1 MAFDL
6 DNLRT
11 LLCVVD
17 EGSFSAAARK
27 LRRVPSAVSMAIANL
42 EAELG
47 LPLFDRTGREPRPTA
62 AALALLPQARQLATQ
77 LQKLNLHARSL
88 TAGLETSLA
97 LAVVP
102 ELLATAP
109 WTRALAV
116 LSAEFPLLRIEVLA
130 ASQADALAMVA
141 GGRVQLAIVYERYGI
156 CAQENFR
163 EIGRETFV
171 AVVAPEHPLLAQ
183 MPAAGVHDADLL
195 AHRQIVVA
203 GRDSDQV
210 DKRVAMAELQWRTD
224 NPVAALLLVEAGLG
238 WAWLPAGFVRAALLA
253 GRVVQIPAE
262 NFTNLVHLFVDVVW
276 GNSQPPGL
284 AARRFVEVLT
294 ADRAPSKDRGPALD

>member
-6 DNLRT
+6 DNIRT

-47 LPLFDRTGREPRPTA
+47 LALFDRSGREPKPTP

-77 LQKLNLHARSL
+77 VQKLNLHALSL
-88 TAGLETSLA
+88 TEGLETSLA

-109 WTRALAV
+109 WTAALAV
-116 LSAEFPLLRIEVLA
+116 LSAEFPLLQIEVLA
-130 ASQADALAMVA
+130 ASQADALAMVDS
-141 GGRVQLAIVYERYGI
+141 GRVQLAIVFERYGI

-171 AVVAPEHPLLAQ
+171 AVVAPDHPMLSGT
-183 MPAAGVHDADLL
+183 AASGIHDAQLL
-195 AHRQIVVA
+195 AHRQVVVA

-238 WAWLPAGFVRAALLA
+238 WGWLPAGFVRDSLAA
-253 GRVVQIPAE
+253 GRTVQVPAE
-262 NFTNLVHLFVDVVW
+262 NFTNVVNLFADVVW
-276 GNSQPPGL
+276 GNRQPTGL

-294 ADRAPSKDRGPALD
+294 VSR